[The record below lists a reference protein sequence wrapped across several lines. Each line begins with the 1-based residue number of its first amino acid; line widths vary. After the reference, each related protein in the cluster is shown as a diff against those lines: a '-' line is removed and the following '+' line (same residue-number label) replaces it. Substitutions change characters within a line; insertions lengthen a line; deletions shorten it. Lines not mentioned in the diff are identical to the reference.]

1 MMDLERKLKQWRN
14 EGLIDQTAS
23 ERILAFEKGQ
33 PQKRKVPLLLL
44 IGLIFFALA
53 VFSFI
58 AANWQAIPELVKV
71 ALVVMLMWIFYVLA
85 YFSEKKNFGQPV
97 IFRLLGLAM
106 FGATILVT
114 AQTFHFNLSNSVLP
128 WAIFIAALAHYFIWR
143 HLAYAVTAFIF
154 GANTLVS
161 FIPFTGWIEW
171 SIFVAIALG
180 WFYFSKDD
188 APKVFSWMLL
198 FFSGL
203 LMWDLVTYHSPFW
216 PIWTL
221 FVLILL
227 LFIVPVDTRR
237 LLSPLYLIFGA
248 IMLVVYLAV
257 RGETDMSL
265 VDLNWSESIALAVT
279 GLAVLALTFLKFRS
293 IMWISILG
301 AMGFLLF
308 DDTAIALAIIAEL
321 SALAYLIIAQ
331 RKDQPLTPGF
341 VYFIIVQFVIYV
353 IYAWERLDM
362 SLFFLIGALLLF
374 ALSGAAWWL
383 NRKKEGAAT

>member
-1 MMDLERKLKQWRN
+1 MMNLERKLKQWRD

-23 ERILAFEKGQ
+23 ERIVAFEKGQ

-44 IGLIFFALA
+44 IGLIFLALA

-58 AANWQAIPELVKV
+58 AANWQAIPELLKV
-71 ALVVMLMWIFYVLA
+71 TLVVILMWFFYILA
-85 YFSEKKNFGQPV
+85 YFSEKKHFAQPV
-97 IFRLLGLAM
+97 IFRLIGLAM
-106 FGATILVT
+106 FAAAILVT
-114 AQTFHFNLSNSVLP
+114 AQTFHFTLSNSVLP
-128 WAIFIAALAHYFIWR
+128 WAIFLAALVHYFIWR
-143 HLAYAVTAFIF
+143 HVAYAIIAFVF
-154 GANTLVS
+154 GANTLES
-161 FIPFTGWIEW
+161 FIPFAGWLEW
-171 SIFVAIALG
+171 IIFVLVAFT
-180 WFYFSKDD
+180 WFYFSKENV
-188 APKVFSWMLL
+188 PKVLSWILL
-198 FFSGL
+198 FFSGFIL
-203 LMWDLVTYHSPFW
+203 WDLVTYHSPFW

-227 LFIVPVDTRR
+227 LFIVPIDTRR

-248 IMLVVYLAV
+248 IMLIVYLGV
-257 RGETDMSL
+257 RGETDLSL
-265 VDLNWSESIALAVT
+265 VDLNWPESIALAVT

-308 DDTAIALAIIAEL
+308 DDTAIALAIVAEL
-321 SALAYLIIAQ
+321 TALAYLIIAQ
-331 RKDQPLTPGF
+331 RKEQPLAPGF

-374 ALSGAAWWL
+374 ALSGVAWWL